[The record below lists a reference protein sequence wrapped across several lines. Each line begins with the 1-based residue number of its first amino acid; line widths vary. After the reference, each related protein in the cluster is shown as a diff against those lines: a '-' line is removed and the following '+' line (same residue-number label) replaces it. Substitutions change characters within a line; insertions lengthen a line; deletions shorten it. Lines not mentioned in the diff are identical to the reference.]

1 MGNRKNMSRREFL
14 TASAGLVGTAILAAC
29 APKAT
34 PTKAPV
40 QATEAPPTEAPPTE
54 VPPTEAPAPTEVPA
68 LVNALGVELPAD
80 ALPLDQQVWLGSYDA
95 IEGKY
100 NDYMRS
106 VYDRI
111 ASPWWGQER
120 LLGVNSDWELYPSAA
135 TEWSVSEDGLT
146 WTLNLR
152 KDLQFSDGKPITAH
166 DFEWTMKYAL
176 NGAERVFDFAW
187 FWNGTI
193 KNSAAAIAGEGSID
207 DLGVTAVD
215 DYTLQVVTENPLPY
229 FPQMAAMWWVS
240 PGHVIEEVGEFW
252 SIDPS
257 TYVSSGPWTLEAYE
271 KGQSISWVLNETYK
285 GVERPMFTRSVV
297 GFASSA
303 EAGAGLAAFLNH
315 EISQYS
321 IGGYSAVASPADL
334 QMVKTDPRL
343 SKEAHPKPELVT
355 YYMGFNT
362 IDDKWP
368 FKGNLK
374 LRQAFAYALDMPS
387 LVKAVIPEL
396 AVPAYNMLPPGF
408 VGSKPD
414 MYKDYYAYDP
424 DKAKQLMADAGYPD
438 GAGFPKLTI
447 WVRDPSTAVSALVQ
461 AMQKQ
466 LQDNLNIELEIRPAD
481 YQTFTDNLKHEEPL
495 YVVPYGADYM
505 DQSNLLGIWKS
516 AGRHPWA
523 NDAFDAKIDE
533 ASSYLGSKEERDA
546 MFDEAEKILVVEDVA
561 AIFMFHPLTIWLY
574 PSNLKGSY
582 LEMNKSG
589 LFTNIDQYLTNAYFA
604 KE

>member
-1 MGNRKNMSRREFL
+1 M
-14 TASAGLVGTAILAAC
+14 
-29 APKAT
+29 
-34 PTKAPV
+34 
-40 QATEAPPTEAPPTE
+40 
-54 VPPTEAPAPTEVPA
+54 
-68 LVNALGVELPAD
+68 VNALGVELPAG
-80 ALPLDQQVWLGSYDA
+80 ALPLDQQLWRGGFDA

-111 ASPWWGQER
+111 ASPWWGQEQ
-120 LLGVNSDWELYPSAA
+120 LLWANTDWELQPSAA
-135 TEWSVSEDGLT
+135 TEWSVSDDGLT
-146 WTLNLR
+146 WTFKIRDGLE
-152 KDLQFSDGKPITAH
+152 FSDGTPITAA

-176 NGAERVFDFAW
+176 SGADRVFDFGW

-193 KNSAAAIAGEGSID
+193 KNSAAAIAGEGSAD
-207 DLGVTAVD
+207 DLGITAVD
-215 DYTLQVVTENPLPY
+215 ANTLEVTTEAPLPY

-240 PGHVIEEVGEFW
+240 PRHVIEEVGEFW
-252 SIDPS
+252 SIDPA
-257 TYVSSGPWTLEAYE
+257 TYVSSGPWMLESYV
-271 KGQSISWVLNETYK
+271 KGQEVSWVLNPAYK
-285 GVERPMFTRSVV
+285 GSRLPYVTRSVI

-303 EAGAGLAAFLNH
+303 ETALAAYLNN

-321 IGGYSAVASPADL
+321 VGGYSATASPADL
-334 QMVKTDPRL
+334 EMVANDPRL
-343 SKEAHPKPELVT
+343 SAEAHPKPELVT

-362 IDDKWP
+362 TDDQWP
-368 FKGNLK
+368 FKDNLT
-374 LRQAFAYALDMPS
+374 LRQAFAYALDMPT
-387 LVKAVIPEL
+387 LVGAVIPHL

-414 MYKDYYAYDP
+414 NYKDYYAYDP
-424 DKAKQLMADAGYPD
+424 DMAKQLMSDAGYPD

-447 WVRDPSTAVSALVQ
+447 WVRDPSAAVSALVQ

-466 LQDNLNIELEIRPAD
+466 LQDTLNIELEIRAAD

-516 AGRHPWA
+516 VGRHPWA
-523 NDAFDAKIDE
+523 NDAYDAMIDE
-533 ASSYLGSKEERDA
+533 ASSYLGSPAERDA
-546 MFDEAEKILVVEDVA
+546 MFDEAEKILVADDVG

-574 PSNLKGSY
+574 PGNLKGEY

-589 LFTNIDQYLTNAYFA
+589 LFTGIDGYLTNLYFA
-604 KE
+604 EE